1 MHLNLVPECV
11 LHQSYTQCVHAGKTM
26 STLTNHKKSVRAMA
40 QHPKEYVFN
49 IS

>member
-1 MHLNLVPECV
+1 MFCTNL
-11 LHQSYTQCVHAGKTM
+11 TQNAFHAGKTM